1 VLKRTGLAI
10 VSGLALSLAFEPV
23 AFAYLMPLAVA
34 GFAISTRGLPA
45 RRGWQPGLAFGVA
58 FYFVHIYWMRES
70 IGMGA
75 WLALAALESLFYGV
89 LGSASAALQRLRWWP
104 AWLAAAWVTM
114 EIWRSGWP
122 FSGMPWGRLSFGA
135 VDTPAAD
142 ALAYVGMNGLSFLLA
157 LIGFLLAW
165 VVVERDRRDR
175 RMIAGGVLV
184 AVCAATAVPALA
196 PYRLDERGE
205 ATVAVVQG
213 NVPGRGNDVLVD
225 PRGLTDNH
233 VQATIDLAAEVRSGD
248 RPQPDFVLWPENST
262 ALDPFEDR
270 SVNEGIRSA
279 VAAIDAPVVVGGMVG
294 RGDRNVLNQGIVW
307 DPETGAGERYTKQHP
322 VAYGEYVPLR
332 SMIRRLGMEDTG
344 QLSRIGRDMLSGT
357 REQPLDVAGVQVADA
372 ICFDVAYDDVSYTQV
387 RNGAELLA
395 VQTSNASFIFT
406 DQIDQQF
413 AITRLRAM
421 EAGKYLAVASTN
433 GLTGVIGPD
442 GEVVATAPTRTQAVL
457 VERVAL
463 LPGVTPGIRVGA
475 WLTVLFPLLTA
486 LGLALRV
493 VTYRRKQQPAR
504 TPEIAEPALVGATDE
519 RASRD

>member
-34 GFAISTRGLPA
+34 GFALSTRGLSA
-45 RRGWQPGLAFGVA
+45 RRGWLPGLLFGVA
-58 FYFVHIYWMRES
+58 FYFAHIYWMRES
-70 IGMGA
+70 IGFAA
-75 WLALAALESLFYGV
+75 WVALAALESLFYGL

-122 FSGMPWGRLSFGA
+122 FSGMPWGRLAFGA

-157 LIGFLLAW
+157 LMGFLLAW
-165 VVVERDRRDR
+165 IVVERHRRDR
-175 RMIAGGVLV
+175 LVAGGVLA
-184 AVCAATAVPALA
+184 AVGAATVVPALA

-213 NVPGRGNDVLVD
+213 NVPGRGNDVLAD

-233 VQATIDLAAEVRSGD
+233 VEATIDLAADVRSGD

-270 SVNEGIRSA
+270 SINEGIRAA
-279 VAAIDAPVVVGGMVG
+279 VAAIDVPVVVGGMVG
-294 RGDRNVLNQGIVW
+294 GGDEHVLNQGIVW
-307 DPETGAGERYTKQHP
+307 DPETGAGDRYTKHHP
-322 VAYGEYVPLR
+322 VAYGEYIPFRPLIR
-332 SMIRRLGMEDTG
+332 SLGLEDQG
-344 QLSRIGRDMLSGT
+344 QLARIGRDMLTGT
-357 REQPLDVAGVQVADA
+357 GEQPLRVAGIELAGA
-372 ICFDVAYDDVSYTQV
+372 ICFDVAYDDVFYTQSS
-387 RNGAELLA
+387 NGAEMLT

-413 AITRLRAM
+413 AITRLRAI

-433 GLTGVIGPD
+433 GRSGVISPD
-442 GEVVATAPTRTQAVL
+442 GEVVATAPARTQAVL
-457 VERVAL
+457 VESVGL
-463 LPGVTPGIRVGA
+463 LPGVTPGIRVGG
-475 WLTVLFPLLTA
+475 WLGVLLPLAAAAGLLLRA
-486 LGLALRV
+486 L
-493 VTYRRKQQPAR
+493 TYRRVRSQTAAPAAS
-504 TPEIAEPALVGATDE
+504 PEPALAGGTQENVPQ
-519 RASRD
+519 